1 MKLSFVIPAHNE
13 ESCIAECLASVI
25 EHKNQS
31 GYDIEIIVVN
41 NASVDATEKI
51 AKSFEGVRV
60 VNEPKK
66 GLARARQAGFNA
78 STGNL
83 IANVDADNRLTRQW
97 IEKAMKA
104 FEADEKLI
112 ALSGPLLYE
121 DVPKQVIL
129 ITNFFYYLAFLTYL
143 MNRFVLKTSSMLQ
156 GGNFVVRREALQK
169 IGGYDTD
176 IYFYGEDADIARRLN
191 RIGKVKFTFDF
202 PMYSSGRRLIKE
214 GVLKIG
220 LRYTLNYFWII
231 LFKRPFTSAKATKE
245 IRL

>member
-13 ESCIAECLASVI
+13 ESCIAKCLASVI
-25 EHKNQS
+25 EHKDKS

-51 AKSFEGVRV
+51 AKSFRDVKV

-66 GLARARQAGFNA
+66 GLARARQAGFKA
-78 STGNL
+78 ATGEL
-83 IANVDADNRLTRQW
+83 IANIDADNRLTQQW
-97 IEKAMKA
+97 IEKAMEA

-121 DVPKQVIL
+121 DVPKRVL
-129 ITNFFYYLAFLTYL
+129 LMTNFFYHLAFLTYL
-143 MNRFVLKTSSMLQ
+143 MNRFVFKTGSMLQ

-191 RIGKVKFTFDF
+191 RIGKVKFTFNF
-202 PMYSSGRRLIKE
+202 PIYSSGRRLIKE

-231 LFKRPFTSAKATKE
+231 AFKHPFTNAKATKE